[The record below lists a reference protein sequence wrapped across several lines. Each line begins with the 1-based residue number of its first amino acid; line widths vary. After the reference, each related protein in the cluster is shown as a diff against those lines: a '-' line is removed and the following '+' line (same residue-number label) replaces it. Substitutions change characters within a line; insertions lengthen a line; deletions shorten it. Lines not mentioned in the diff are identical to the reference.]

1 MSAQEDDAGQ
11 RGRARDDVEDRVPG
25 TEAAPPLEGGGA
37 GSSFLRD

>member
-1 MSAQEDDAGQ
+1 M
-11 RGRARDDVEDRVPG
+11 RPRRTTPVRAAAHDDVEDRVPG